1 VPALCNIL
9 VQGETGA
16 PPVALG
22 DVLKALYAI
31 IATDAGSGAGTSE
44 LFASGG
50 IHSLVG
56 CRALMYPYNC
66 VMWAAIAADLR
77 AEALLTHGSYLAPC
91 LCTRG
96 VDAQLSSCQ
105 TCIAWD
111 CVLRR
116 SGCWRGCWRSPRTQA
131 ATHGRESAH
140 PCPGVC
146 CLLTLRFTAMRLT
159 ARDSIGNRRSAWNA
173 EFT

>member
-1 VPALCNIL
+1 MLSCETLPERRAAAIQAGAVPALCNIL

-56 CRALMYPYNC
+56 CRALACPWGCMMCIKP
-66 VMWAAIAADLR
+66 AAGQCR
-77 AEALLTHGSYLAPC
+77 AES
-91 LCTRG
+91 
-96 VDAQLSSCQ
+96 
-105 TCIAWD
+105 
-111 CVLRR
+111 
-116 SGCWRGCWRSPRTQA
+116 
-131 ATHGRESAH
+131 
-140 PCPGVC
+140 
-146 CLLTLRFTAMRLT
+146 
-159 ARDSIGNRRSAWNA
+159 
-173 EFT
+173 

>member
-1 VPALCNIL
+1 MHECRAAAIQAGAVPALCNIL

-56 CRALMYPYNC
+56 CSF
-66 VMWAAIAADLR
+66 
-77 AEALLTHGSYLAPC
+77 HLATGLHDVHQNRCRP
-91 LCTRG
+91 TSG
-96 VDAQLSSCQ
+96 LSS
-105 TCIAWD
+105 
-111 CVLRR
+111 
-116 SGCWRGCWRSPRTQA
+116 
-131 ATHGRESAH
+131 HE
-140 PCPGVC
+140 
-146 CLLTLRFTAMRLT
+146 
-159 ARDSIGNRRSAWNA
+159 ARDLSCTSAV
-173 EFT
+173 

>member
-1 VPALCNIL
+1 MRMELHAGEHAHAIGNVSVARANLRRFHWPDLVSLPEATSHQDTSESLWCHHETASHARRAAAIQAGAVPALCNIL

-56 CRALMYPYNC
+56 CPAL
-66 VMWAAIAADLR
+66 V
-77 AEALLTHGSYLAPC
+77 G
-91 LCTRG
+91 
-96 VDAQLSSCQ
+96 
-105 TCIAWD
+105 
-111 CVLRR
+111 
-116 SGCWRGCWRSPRTQA
+116 
-131 ATHGRESAH
+131 
-140 PCPGVC
+140 
-146 CLLTLRFTAMRLT
+146 
-159 ARDSIGNRRSAWNA
+159 DSVV
-173 EFT
+173 